1 MSENRYVV
9 PDGMVEA
16 TWWSQGML
24 TRDEIRR
31 TLGATLRWMAEN
43 PIVPSDDEISQIE
56 RATSGICNLP
66 PQRANNWRAAIVEF
80 QRRMFVPPEPQVPGV
95 TPRIDPQKC
104 PHRWQAKNDL
114 TTMQRV
120 VYCELCE
127 WEYSREILAANTPP
141 EPQDNSQTFISKLQG
156 YTFTPEEAAKIKH
169 AIDTSTHPR
178 TVNGFD
184 EHLST
189 EATPFQTPYPRYS
202 AVESLQ
208 DGYPSIDSDGHYQ
221 CQVCAT
227 RIDHLGNC
235 QRHSSE
241 SDIVDL
247 MNRRMVEYSD
257 WVHTN
262 LQNLFDKKPLAPR
275 LEWDKRGRKVF
286 TYADVVKTK
295 RPTYCVPGTWHP
307 FDPSHRECPGC
318 EPRKAGHQ

>member
-1 MSENRYVV
+1 MSKKRYIV
-9 PDGMVEA
+9 PDGMYRAADEA
-16 TWWSQGML
+16 ITKARGSSPHIMGGHA
-24 TRDEIRR
+24 RDVALE
-31 TLGATLRWMAEN
+31 AAVRWLAEN
-43 PIVPSDDEISQIE
+43 PIVPTVEQSKSLIE
-56 RATSGICNLP
+56 YQSGFGFSHDKTIPEVRTVTMHGSTMRDYAMLI
-66 PQRANNWRAAIVEF
+66 AVEW
-80 QRRMFVPPEPQVPGV
+80 QRRMF
-95 TPRIDPQKC
+95 
-104 PHRWQAKNDL
+104 L
-114 TTMQRV
+114 
-120 VYCELCE
+120 
-127 WEYSREILAANTPP
+127 SP
-141 EPQDNSQTFISKLQG
+141 EPQDNSAAFISKLQG

-169 AIDTSTHPR
+169 AIDTATHPR

-295 RPTYCVPGTWHP
+295 RPTYCAPGTRHP

-318 EPRKAGHQ
+318 ELRAK